1 MLGDCE
7 HDHRLLV
14 GVIADVDTEPPEL
27 VGEDSLELGAE
38 LFHAGIDQ
46 GPRGRSADT
55 PLGGDG
61 KVQEIMDVHVRVAG
75 NGSVEQVGLAAGA
88 LLDRQRRPAVRWRKL
103 IQPTTPEPAPSSPPA
118 PLRAQPRTWATYRI
132 ALSLARSRA
141 FQIARSRPALR
152 RTRWGG

>member
-1 MLGDCE
+1 VS
-7 HDHRLLV
+7 RY
-14 GVIADVDTEPPEL
+14 A
-27 VGEDSLELGAE
+27 
-38 LFHAGIDQ
+38 
-46 GPRGRSADT
+46 
-55 PLGGDG
+55 LGGDG

-75 NGSVEQVGLAAGA
+75 NGSVEQVGLAVGA
-88 LLDRQRRPAVRWRKL
+88 LLDRQRRPRRVVAEAN
-103 IQPTTPEPAPSSPPA
+103 PADHPEPAPSSPPV

>member
-1 MLGDCE
+1 VLGDCE

-14 GVIADVDTEPPEL
+14 GVKADVHTEPPEL
-27 VGEDSLELGAE
+27 VGEDSLELGVE

-55 PLGGDG
+55 PFGGDG

-88 LLDRQRRPAVRWRKL
+88 LLDRQRRPRRMVAEADPADHPGTGAVL
-103 IQPTTPEPAPSSPPA
+103 PAGALARPA
-118 PLRAQPRTWATYRI
+118 GDVGDVPH
-132 ALSLARSRA
+132 ALSLGRSRA